1 MNEGGLLRPPYEL
14 FSTWPDSQKDISLP
28 SDQLIIMIQRED
40 QSIVPNGTTSILEN
54 DILVTIQTDNESF
67 EL

>member
-1 MNEGGLLRPPYEL
+1 
-14 FSTWPDSQKDISLP
+14 
-28 SDQLIIMIQRED
+28 MIQRED